1 MEKQGLIY
9 DPTAV
14 SRIDDFLNTQEEEFK
29 KQDKSSEIQKQKV
42 IRFGIILGISVLSI
56 LVLKVIVKNKK

>member
-56 LVLKVIVKNKK
+56 LVLKVIVKKKK

>member
-1 MEKQGLIY
+1 MQQGLIY

-14 SRIDDFLNTQEEEFK
+14 ARIDDFLNKQEEEFK
-29 KQDKSSEIQKQKV
+29 KEDKGSNIQKEKV
-42 IRFGIILGISVLSI
+42 IRLGIILGISIVAI

>member
-1 MEKQGLIY
+1 MQQGLIY

-14 SRIDDFLNTQEEEFK
+14 LRIDDFLSTQEEEFK
-29 KQDKSSEIQKQKV
+29 KQDKSSQIQKEKV

-56 LVLKVIVKNKK
+56 LVLKVIVKKKK

>member
-1 MEKQGLIY
+1 MQQGLIY

-14 SRIDDFLNTQEEEFK
+14 SRIDDFLSTQEEEFK
-29 KQDKSSEIQKQKV
+29 KQDKSSQIQKEKV

-56 LVLKVIVKNKK
+56 LVLKVIVKKKK

>member
-56 LVLKVIVKNKK
+56 LVLQVIVKNKK

>member
-29 KQDKSSEIQKQKV
+29 KQDKSSQIQKEKV

-56 LVLKVIVKNKK
+56 LVLKVILKNKK

>member
-1 MEKQGLIY
+1 MQQGLIY

-14 SRIDDFLNTQEEEFK
+14 TRIDDFLNKQEEEFK
-29 KQDKSSEIQKQKV
+29 KEDKGSNIQKEKV
-42 IRFGIILGISVLSI
+42 IRLGIILGISIVAI

>member
-14 SRIDDFLNTQEEEFK
+14 SRIDDFLSTQEEEFK
-29 KQDKSSEIQKQKV
+29 KQDKSSQIQKEKV
-42 IRFGIILGISVLSI
+42 IRFGIILGITVLSI
-56 LVLKVIVKNKK
+56 LVLKVILKNKK